1 MAGLDGETNGASHA
15 RRTALA
21 EVVGGT
27 NDGSYEE
34 GVGVKGG
41 GQALVSGGTVAALLT
56 LAHFFGDSLNS
67 MLSALLPTLQ
77 ARFDLTGTTLALLV
91 ATMWFS
97 SSMMQPVFGAL
108 ADRVSRR
115 AVASLGVIA
124 NAAFLSL
131 IGVVP
136 TVWLLFGIL
145 LAGGFGS
152 AALHPVGTSVA
163 RMSGGRNKGL
173 AIGLFSA
180 GGMIGFA
187 VGPVVILYVISTF
200 GFGATP
206 WLMVPGVILGALLWF
221 LLPKDEQSSGE
232 TPSKHDHRK
241 IFDSRLLFGPVG
253 LLTVSGI
260 LASLSLVNFHSAVPL
275 WLVENRGLAAD
286 SPVIGW
292 TLGAFSLAAGV
303 SGVISGA
310 LAGRV
315 SRRLLV
321 PGSMLLAVAP
331 LLGVFFLETGSVAFY
346 AAAALG
352 GALMYANLP
361 HMILSA
367 QDLAPQAMGV
377 ASGMLMGFTSGVAGV
392 LYVGVGWLQEAVG
405 LAPAMAVSYLAM
417 VPAAILAL
425 YVLRRHREAL
435 VE

>member
-1 MAGLDGETNGASHA
+1 MDNFDGETNGTTSA
-15 RRTALA
+15 RRTALVEA
-21 EVVGGT
+21 VGGT
-27 NDGSYEE
+27 NDGSYAE
-34 GVGVKGG
+34 GVGVKSGR
-41 GQALVSGGTVAALLT
+41 ALVGGTVAGLLT

-67 MLSALLPTLQ
+67 MLSALLPTLRE
-77 ARFDLTGTTLALLV
+77 RFGLTETVLALLV
-91 ATMWFS
+91 ATIWFS

-115 AVASLGVIA
+115 AVASLGVIS

-131 IGVVP
+131 VGVVP
-136 TVWLLFGIL
+136 TVWLLFGML

-163 RMSGGRNKGL
+163 RIAGGKNKGL

-187 VGPVVILYVISTF
+187 VGPVVILYVVSSF
-200 GFGATP
+200 GLGATP
-206 WLMVPGVILGALLWF
+206 WLMVPGVVLGALLWF
-221 LLPKDEQSSGE
+221 LLPKDEQPPQEVLG
-232 TPSKHDHRK
+232 KHDHYK
-241 IFDSRLLFGPVG
+241 IFDSRLFFGPVG

-260 LASLSLVNFHSAVPL
+260 LASLSLVTFHSAIPL

-292 TLGAFSLAAGV
+292 TLGAFSLAAGI

-321 PGSMLLAVAP
+321 PGSMLLAVVP
-331 LLGVFFLETGSVAFY
+331 LLGIFLLETGSLAFY

-352 GALMYANLP
+352 GMLMYANLP

-367 QDLAPQAMGV
+367 QDLAPHAMGV

-392 LYVGVGWLQEAVG
+392 LYVGVGWLQVVVG
-405 LAPAMAVSYLAM
+405 LAPAMAVGYLAM
-417 VPAAILAL
+417 IPAALLAWRILTS
-425 YVLRRHREAL
+425 HRESP